1 MITKV
6 CGMCQTEN
14 VQAVAE
20 TGIQWMGF
28 IFYAP
33 SPRCLL
39 RDPAEAERVRQL
51 ITADTFRPK
60 RVGVFV
66 NQSQEEILTL
76 VQAYG
81 LDYLQLHG
89 HESPDFCYA
98 LQKRGYALI
107 KAFSIATA
115 EDLAHTADYADRVDY
130 FLFDTKCAGYGGSGQ
145 RFDWNLLQSYQ
156 GETPFLLSG
165 GIRPEMATDL
175 QSFHHPRW
183 AGIDLNSGFESAPGV
198 KKAETLRSFL
208 IPNFIIEQK

>member
-6 CGMCQTEN
+6 CGMCQAEN

-51 ITADTFRPK
+51 ITADMFRPK

-66 NQSQEEILTL
+66 NQSQEEILEL
-76 VQAYG
+76 AQAYR

-115 EDLAHTADYADRVDY
+115 EDLAHTADYAGRVDY

-145 RFDWNLLQSYQ
+145 RFDWNLLQHHQ

-165 GIRPEMATDL
+165 GIRPESLADI
-175 QSFHHPRW
+175 QAFHHPRW

-198 KKAETLRSFL
+198 KNAETLRSFL

>member
-6 CGMCQTEN
+6 CGLCQAEN
-14 VQAVAE
+14 IQAVAK
-20 TGIQWMGF
+20 TGIQWAGF
-28 IFYAP
+28 IFYTP

-51 ITADTFRPK
+51 ITADAFRPK

-66 NQSQEEILTL
+66 NASQEEIME
-76 VQAYG
+76 VAQQYR

-115 EDLAHTADYADRVDY
+115 EDLAHTADYAGRVDY

-145 RFDWNLLQSYQ
+145 RFDWSLLQDYQ

-165 GIRPEMATDL
+165 GIRPEMAADL
-175 QSFHHPRW
+175 QRFHHPRW

-198 KKAETLRSFL
+198 KQAETLRSFQN
-208 IPNFIIEQK
+208 NFKL

>member
-6 CGMCQTEN
+6 CGLCQAEN
-14 VQAVAE
+14 IQAVAK
-20 TGIQWMGF
+20 TGIQWTGF
-28 IFYAP
+28 IFYTP

-51 ITADTFRPK
+51 ITADAFRPK

-66 NQSQEEILTL
+66 NASQEEIME
-76 VQAYG
+76 VAQQYR

-115 EDLAHTADYADRVDY
+115 EDLAHTADYAGRVDY

-145 RFDWNLLQSYQ
+145 RFDWSLLQDYQ

-165 GIRPEMATDL
+165 GIRPEMAADL
-175 QSFHHPRW
+175 QRFHHPRW
-183 AGIDLNSGFESAPGV
+183 AGIDLNSSFESAPGV
-198 KKAETLRSFL
+198 KQAETLRSFQN
-208 IPNFIIEQK
+208 NFKL

>member
-6 CGMCQTEN
+6 CGMCQAEN

-39 RDPAEAERVRQL
+39 RDPVEAERVRQL

-66 NQSQEEILTL
+66 NQSQEEILAL
-76 VQAYG
+76 AQAYG

-98 LQKRGYALI
+98 LHKRGYALI

-115 EDLAHTADYADRVDY
+115 EDLEHTADYAGRVDY

-156 GETPFLLSG
+156 GDTPFLLSG

-208 IPNFIIEQK
+208 IPNFIIKQK

>member
-6 CGMCQTEN
+6 CGMCQAEN

-51 ITADTFRPK
+51 ITANTFRPK

-66 NQSQEEILTL
+66 NQSQEEILEL
-76 VQAYG
+76 AQAYR

-145 RFDWNLLQSYQ
+145 RFNWNLLQSYQ

-198 KKAETLRSFL
+198 KKAETLHSFL

>member
-6 CGMCQTEN
+6 CGMCQAEN

-66 NQSQEEILTL
+66 NQSQEEILAL
-76 VQAYG
+76 AQAYG

-98 LQKRGYALI
+98 LHKRGYALI

-115 EDLAHTADYADRVDY
+115 EDLAHTADYAGRVDY

-198 KKAETLRSFL
+198 KKAEPLRSFL

>member
-6 CGMCQTEN
+6 CGLCQAEN
-14 VQAVAE
+14 IQAVAK
-20 TGIQWMGF
+20 TGIQWTGF
-28 IFYAP
+28 IFYTP

-51 ITADTFRPK
+51 ITADAFRPK

-66 NQSQEEILTL
+66 NASQEEIME
-76 VQAYG
+76 VAQQYR

-115 EDLAHTADYADRVDY
+115 EDLAHTADYAGRVDY
-130 FLFDTKCAGYGGSGQ
+130 FLFDTKCTGYGGSGQ
-145 RFDWNLLQSYQ
+145 RFDWSLLQDYQ

-165 GIRPEMATDL
+165 GIRPEMAADL
-175 QSFHHPRW
+175 QRFHHPRW

-198 KKAETLRSFL
+198 KQAETLRSFQN
-208 IPNFIIEQK
+208 NFKL

>member
-6 CGMCQTEN
+6 CGLCQAEN
-14 VQAVAE
+14 IQAVAK
-20 TGIQWMGF
+20 TGIQWTGF
-28 IFYAP
+28 IFYTP

-51 ITADTFRPK
+51 ITADAFRPK

-66 NQSQEEILTL
+66 NASQEEIME
-76 VQAYG
+76 VAQQYR

-115 EDLAHTADYADRVDY
+115 EDLAHTADYAGRVDY

-145 RFDWNLLQSYQ
+145 RFDWSLLQDYQ

-165 GIRPEMATDL
+165 GIRPEMAADL
-175 QSFHHPRW
+175 QRFHHPRW

-198 KKAETLRSFL
+198 KQAETLR
-208 IPNFIIEQK
+208 NFQNNFKL

>member
-6 CGMCQTEN
+6 CGLCQAEN
-14 VQAVAE
+14 IQAVAK
-20 TGIQWMGF
+20 TGIQWTGF
-28 IFYAP
+28 IFYTP

-51 ITADTFRPK
+51 ITADAFRPK

-66 NQSQEEILTL
+66 NASQEEIME
-76 VQAYG
+76 VAQQYR

-115 EDLAHTADYADRVDY
+115 EDLTHTADYAGRVDY

-145 RFDWNLLQSYQ
+145 RFDWSLLQDYQ

-165 GIRPEMATDL
+165 GIRPEMAADL
-175 QSFHHPRW
+175 QRFHHPRW

-198 KKAETLRSFL
+198 KQAETLRSFQN
-208 IPNFIIEQK
+208 NFKL

>member
-6 CGMCQTEN
+6 CGLCQAEN
-14 VQAVAE
+14 IQAVAK
-20 TGIQWMGF
+20 TGIQWAGF
-28 IFYAP
+28 IFYTP

-51 ITADTFRPK
+51 ITADAFRPK

-66 NQSQEEILTL
+66 NASQEEIME
-76 VQAYG
+76 VAQQYR

-115 EDLAHTADYADRVDY
+115 EDLAHTADYAGRVDY

-145 RFDWNLLQSYQ
+145 RFDWGLLQDYQ

-165 GIRPEMATDL
+165 GIRPEMAADL
-175 QSFHHPRW
+175 QRFHHPRW

-198 KKAETLRSFL
+198 KQAETLRSFQN
-208 IPNFIIEQK
+208 NFKL

>member
-6 CGMCQTEN
+6 CGMCQAEN

-39 RDPAEAERVRQL
+39 RDPAEAGRVRQL

-66 NQSQEEILTL
+66 NQSQEEILALAQTY
-76 VQAYG
+76 A

-89 HESPDFCYA
+89 HESPDFCYT
-98 LQKRGYALI
+98 LHKRGYALI

-115 EDLAHTADYADRVDY
+115 EDLAHTADYAGRVDY
-130 FLFDTKCAGYGGSGQ
+130 FLFDTKTPLKGGSGEQ
-145 RFDWNLLQSYQ
+145 FDWSVLQSYD
-156 GETPFLLSG
+156 GATPFLLSG
-165 GIRPEMATDL
+165 GIGPDDARRVRAF
-175 QSFHHPRW
+175 SHPRCI
-183 AGIDLNSGFESAPGV
+183 GIDVNSKFEKEPAFKDV
-198 KKAETLRSFL
+198 DMLRK
-208 IPNFIIEQK
+208 FISEVRA

>member
-6 CGMCQTEN
+6 CGLCQAEN
-14 VQAVAE
+14 IQAVAK
-20 TGIQWMGF
+20 TGIQWAGF
-28 IFYAP
+28 IFYTP

-51 ITADTFRPK
+51 ITADAFRPT

-66 NQSQEEILTL
+66 NASQEEIME
-76 VQAYG
+76 VAQQYR

-115 EDLAHTADYADRVDY
+115 EDLAHTADYAGRVDY

-145 RFDWNLLQSYQ
+145 RFDWSLLQDYQ

-165 GIRPEMATDL
+165 GVRPEMAADL
-175 QSFHHPRW
+175 QRFHHPRW

-198 KKAETLRSFL
+198 KQAETLRSFQN
-208 IPNFIIEQK
+208 NFKL

>member
-6 CGMCQTEN
+6 CGLCQAEN
-14 VQAVAE
+14 IQAVAK
-20 TGIQWMGF
+20 TGIQWTGF
-28 IFYAP
+28 IFYTP

-51 ITADTFRPK
+51 ITADAFRPK

-66 NQSQEEILTL
+66 NASQEEIME
-76 VQAYG
+76 VAQQYR

-115 EDLAHTADYADRVDY
+115 EDLAHTADYAGRVDY
-130 FLFDTKCAGYGGSGQ
+130 FLFDTKCTGYGGSGQ
-145 RFDWNLLQSYQ
+145 RFDWSLLQDYQ

-175 QSFHHPRW
+175 QTFHHPRW

-198 KKAETLRSFL
+198 KQAETLRSFQN
-208 IPNFIIEQK
+208 NFKL

>member
-6 CGMCQTEN
+6 CGLCQAEN
-14 VQAVAE
+14 IQAVAK
-20 TGIQWMGF
+20 TGIQWTGF
-28 IFYAP
+28 IFYTP

-51 ITADTFRPK
+51 ITADAFRPK

-66 NQSQEEILTL
+66 NASQEEIME
-76 VQAYG
+76 VAQQYR

-115 EDLAHTADYADRVDY
+115 EDLAHTADYAGRVDY

-145 RFDWNLLQSYQ
+145 RFDWSLLQDYQ
-156 GETPFLLSG
+156 DSLPVERRYSPRDGRRSATLSPSPLGRHRPQQRLRVGSRGEASRNPAQLS
-165 GIRPEMATDL
+165 
-175 QSFHHPRW
+175 
-183 AGIDLNSGFESAPGV
+183 
-198 KKAETLRSFL
+198 K
-208 IPNFIIEQK
+208 

>member
-6 CGMCQTEN
+6 CGLCQAEN
-14 VQAVAE
+14 IQAVAK
-20 TGIQWMGF
+20 TGIQWAGF
-28 IFYAP
+28 IFYTP

-51 ITADTFRPK
+51 ITADAFRPK

-66 NQSQEEILTL
+66 NASQEEIME
-76 VQAYG
+76 VAQQYR

-115 EDLAHTADYADRVDY
+115 EDLAHTADYAGRVDY

-145 RFDWNLLQSYQ
+145 RFDWSLLQDYQ

-165 GIRPEMATDL
+165 GIRPEMAAAL
-175 QSFHHPRW
+175 QRFHHPRW

-198 KKAETLRSFL
+198 KQAETLRSFQN
-208 IPNFIIEQK
+208 NFKL

>member
-6 CGMCQTEN
+6 CGLCQAEN
-14 VQAVAE
+14 IQAVAK
-20 TGIQWMGF
+20 TGIQWTGF
-28 IFYAP
+28 IFYTP

-51 ITADTFRPK
+51 ITADAFRPK

-66 NQSQEEILTL
+66 NASQEEIME
-76 VQAYG
+76 VAQQYR

-115 EDLAHTADYADRVDY
+115 EDLAHTADYAGRVDY

-145 RFDWNLLQSYQ
+145 RFDWSLLQDYQ

-165 GIRPEMATDL
+165 GIRPEMAADL
-175 QSFHHPRW
+175 QRFHHPRW

-198 KKAETLRSFL
+198 KQAETLRSFQN
-208 IPNFIIEQK
+208 NFKL

>member
-6 CGMCQTEN
+6 CGMCQVEN

-20 TGIQWMGF
+20 TGIQWTGF
-28 IFYAP
+28 IFYTP

-51 ITADTFRPK
+51 ITADAFRPK

-66 NQSQEEILTL
+66 NASQEEIME
-76 VQAYG
+76 VAQQYR

-115 EDLAHTADYADRVDY
+115 EDLAHTADYAGRVDY

-145 RFDWNLLQSYQ
+145 RFDWSLLQDYQ

-165 GIRPEMATDL
+165 GIRPEMAADL
-175 QSFHHPRW
+175 QRFHHPRW

-198 KKAETLRSFL
+198 KQAETLRSFQN
-208 IPNFIIEQK
+208 NFKL

>member
-6 CGMCQTEN
+6 CGMCQAEN

-66 NQSQEEILTL
+66 NQSQEEILAL
-76 VQAYG
+76 AQQYR

-89 HESPDFCYA
+89 HE
-98 LQKRGYALI
+98 
-107 KAFSIATA
+107 
-115 EDLAHTADYADRVDY
+115 
-130 FLFDTKCAGYGGSGQ
+130 
-145 RFDWNLLQSYQ
+145 
-156 GETPFLLSG
+156 
-165 GIRPEMATDL
+165 
-175 QSFHHPRW
+175 
-183 AGIDLNSGFESAPGV
+183 
-198 KKAETLRSFL
+198 
-208 IPNFIIEQK
+208 

>member
-6 CGMCQTEN
+6 CGMCQAEN

-66 NQSQEEILTL
+66 NQSQEEILEL
-76 VQAYG
+76 AQAYR

-98 LQKRGYALI
+98 LHKRGYSLI
-107 KAFSIATA
+107 KAFSTATA

>member
-6 CGMCQTEN
+6 CGLCQAEN
-14 VQAVAE
+14 IQAVAK
-20 TGIQWMGF
+20 TGIQWTGF
-28 IFYAP
+28 IFYTP

-51 ITADTFRPK
+51 ITADAFRPK

-66 NQSQEEILTL
+66 NASQEEIME
-76 VQAYG
+76 VAQQYR

-115 EDLAHTADYADRVDY
+115 EDLAHTADYAGRVDY

-145 RFDWNLLQSYQ
+145 RFDWSLLQDYQ

-165 GIRPEMATDL
+165 GIRPEMAADL
-175 QSFHHPRW
+175 QRFHHPRW

-198 KKAETLRSFL
+198 KNAETLRSFQN
-208 IPNFIIEQK
+208 NFEL

>member
-6 CGMCQTEN
+6 CGMCHAEN
-14 VQAVAE
+14 IQAVAE

-39 RDPAEAERVRQL
+39 RNQEEAERVRQV
-51 ITADTFRPK
+51 ITASDFHPK

-66 NQSQEEILTL
+66 NQSQEEIMELA
-76 VQAYG
+76 QRYQ

-89 HESPDFCYA
+89 QESPDCCYA
-98 LQKRGYALI
+98 LHKRGYALI

-145 RFDWNLLQSYQ
+145 RFDWSLLQSYQ

-165 GIRPEMATDL
+165 GIRPESLADL
-175 QSFHHPRW
+175 QAFRHPRW
-183 AGIDLNSGFESAPGV
+183 AGIDLNSGFESALGV
-198 KKAETLRSFL
+198 KSTEALRNFI
-208 IPNFIIEQK
+208 IPNF

>member
-6 CGMCQTEN
+6 CGLCQAEN
-14 VQAVAE
+14 IQAVAK
-20 TGIQWMGF
+20 TGIQWTGF
-28 IFYAP
+28 IFYTP

-51 ITADTFRPK
+51 ITADAFRPK

-66 NQSQEEILTL
+66 NASQEEIME
-76 VQAYG
+76 VAQQYR

-115 EDLAHTADYADRVDY
+115 EDLAHTADYAGRVDY

-145 RFDWNLLQSYQ
+145 RFDWSLLQDYQ

-165 GIRPEMATDL
+165 GVRPEMAADL
-175 QSFHHPRW
+175 QRFHHPRW

-198 KKAETLRSFL
+198 KPAETLRSFQN
-208 IPNFIIEQK
+208 NFKL

>member
-6 CGMCQTEN
+6 CGLCQAEN
-14 VQAVAE
+14 IQAVAK
-20 TGIQWMGF
+20 TGIQWTGF
-28 IFYAP
+28 IFYTP

-51 ITADTFRPK
+51 ITADAFRPK

-66 NQSQEEILTL
+66 NASQEEIME
-76 VQAYG
+76 VAQQYR

-115 EDLAHTADYADRVDY
+115 EDLAHTADYAGRVDY

-145 RFDWNLLQSYQ
+145 RFDWSLLQDYQ

-165 GIRPEMATDL
+165 GVRPEMAADL
-175 QSFHHPRW
+175 QRFHHPRW

-198 KKAETLRSFL
+198 KQAETLRSFQN
-208 IPNFIIEQK
+208 NFEL

>member
-6 CGMCQTEN
+6 CGMCQAEN

-51 ITADTFRPK
+51 ITTDTFRPK

-66 NQSQEEILTL
+66 NASQEEIME
-76 VQAYG
+76 VAQQYR

-115 EDLAHTADYADRVDY
+115 EDLAHTADYAGRVDY

-145 RFDWNLLQSYQ
+145 RFDWSLLQDYQ

-165 GIRPEMATDL
+165 GIRPEMAADL
-175 QSFHHPRW
+175 QRFHHPRW

-198 KKAETLRSFL
+198 KQAETLRSFQN
-208 IPNFIIEQK
+208 NFEL

>member
-6 CGMCQTEN
+6 CGLCQAEN
-14 VQAVAE
+14 IQAVAK
-20 TGIQWMGF
+20 TGIQWTGF
-28 IFYAP
+28 IFYTP

-51 ITADTFRPK
+51 ITADAFRPK

-66 NQSQEEILTL
+66 NASQEEIME
-76 VQAYG
+76 VAQQYR

-115 EDLAHTADYADRVDY
+115 EDLAHTAEYADRVDY

-145 RFDWNLLQSYQ
+145 RFDWSLLQDYQ

-165 GIRPEMATDL
+165 GIRPEMAADL
-175 QSFHHPRW
+175 QRFHHPRW

-198 KKAETLRSFL
+198 KQAETLRSFQN
-208 IPNFIIEQK
+208 NFKL

>member
-6 CGMCQTEN
+6 CGLCQAEN
-14 VQAVAE
+14 IQAVAK
-20 TGIQWMGF
+20 TGIQWAGF
-28 IFYAP
+28 IFYTP

-51 ITADTFRPK
+51 ITADAFRPK

-66 NQSQEEILTL
+66 NASQEEIME
-76 VQAYG
+76 VAQQYR

-115 EDLAHTADYADRVDY
+115 EDLAHTADYAGRVDY

-145 RFDWNLLQSYQ
+145 RFDWSLLQDYQ

-165 GIRPEMATDL
+165 GIRPEMAADL
-175 QSFHHPRW
+175 QRFHHPRW

-198 KKAETLRSFL
+198 KQAETLRSFQN
-208 IPNFIIEQK
+208 NFEL

>member
-1 MITKV
+1 
-6 CGMCQTEN
+6 MCQAGN

-20 TGIQWMGF
+20 TGIRWMGF

-66 NQSQEEILTL
+66 NASQEEIME
-76 VQAYG
+76 VAQQYR

-115 EDLAHTADYADRVDY
+115 EDLAHTADYAGRVDY

-145 RFDWNLLQSYQ
+145 RFDWSLLQDYQ

-165 GIRPEMATDL
+165 GIRPEMAADL
-175 QSFHHPRW
+175 QRFHHPRW

-198 KKAETLRSFL
+198 KQAETLRSFQN
-208 IPNFIIEQK
+208 NFKL

>member
-6 CGMCQTEN
+6 CGLCQAEN
-14 VQAVAE
+14 IQAVAK
-20 TGIQWMGF
+20 TGIQWTGF
-28 IFYAP
+28 IFYTP

-51 ITADTFRPK
+51 ITADAFRPK

-66 NQSQEEILTL
+66 NASQEEIME
-76 VQAYG
+76 VAQQYR

-115 EDLAHTADYADRVDY
+115 EDLAHTADYAGRVDY

-145 RFDWNLLQSYQ
+145 RFDWSLLQDYQ

-165 GIRPEMATDL
+165 GIRPEMAADL
-175 QSFHHPRW
+175 QRFHHPRW

-198 KKAETLRSFL
+198 KQAETLRSFQN
-208 IPNFIIEQK
+208 NFEL

>member
-6 CGMCQTEN
+6 CGLCQAEN

-66 NQSQEEILTL
+66 NASQEEIME
-76 VQAYG
+76 VAQQYR

-115 EDLAHTADYADRVDY
+115 EDLAHTADYAGRVDY

-145 RFDWNLLQSYQ
+145 RFDWSLLQDYQ

-165 GIRPEMATDL
+165 GIRPEMAADL
-175 QSFHHPRW
+175 QRFHHPRW

-198 KKAETLRSFL
+198 KQAETLRSFQN
-208 IPNFIIEQK
+208 NFKL

>member
-6 CGMCQTEN
+6 CGMCHAEN
-14 VQAVAE
+14 IQAVAE

-28 IFYAP
+28 IFYAL

-39 RDPAEAERVRQL
+39 RDPEEAERVRQL
-51 ITADTFRPK
+51 ITAEAFRPK

-66 NQSQEEILTL
+66 NQSQEEIMELA
-76 VQAYG
+76 QRYQ

-89 HESPDFCYA
+89 NESPDCCYA
-98 LQKRGYALI
+98 LHKRGYALI
-107 KAFSIATA
+107 KAFSITTA
-115 EDLAHTADYADRVDY
+115 EELAHTADYADRVDY
-130 FLFDTKCAGYGGSGQ
+130 FLFDTKCVGYGGSGQ
-145 RFDWNLLQSYQ
+145 RFDWSLLQSYQ

-175 QSFHHPRW
+175 QAFRHPRW

-198 KKAETLRSFL
+198 KSTEALRNFI
-208 IPNFIIEQK
+208 IPNF

>member
-6 CGMCQTEN
+6 CGLCQAEN

-33 SPRCLL
+33 SLRCLL

-51 ITADTFRPK
+51 IIADTFRPK

-66 NQSQEEILTL
+66 NQSQEEILAL
-76 VQAYG
+76 AQAYG

-98 LQKRGYALI
+98 LHKRGYALI

-115 EDLAHTADYADRVDY
+115 EDLAHTAIGWIISSSTPSAQAMAALANGSIGISCKAIRV
-130 FLFDTKCAGYGGSGQ
+130 
-145 RFDWNLLQSYQ
+145 
-156 GETPFLLSG
+156 
-165 GIRPEMATDL
+165 RPP
-175 QSFHHPRW
+175 SC
-183 AGIDLNSGFESAPGV
+183 
-198 KKAETLRSFL
+198 
-208 IPNFIIEQK
+208 

>member
-6 CGMCQTEN
+6 CGLCQAEN

-20 TGIQWMGF
+20 TRIQWVGF

-66 NQSQEEILTL
+66 NQSQEEILAL
-76 VQAYG
+76 AQAYG

-115 EDLAHTADYADRVDY
+115 EDLAHTADYAGRVDY
-130 FLFDTKCAGYGGSGQ
+130 FLFDTKCTGYGGSGQ
-145 RFDWNLLQSYQ
+145 RFDWSLLQDYQ

-165 GIRPEMATDL
+165 GIRPEMAADL
-175 QSFHHPRW
+175 QRFHHPRW

-198 KKAETLRSFL
+198 KQAETLRSFQN
-208 IPNFIIEQK
+208 NFKL

>member
-6 CGMCQTEN
+6 CGLCQAEN
-14 VQAVAE
+14 IQAVAK
-20 TGIQWMGF
+20 TGIQWTGF
-28 IFYAP
+28 IFYTP

-51 ITADTFRPK
+51 ITADAFRPK

-66 NQSQEEILTL
+66 NASQEEIME
-76 VQAYG
+76 VAQQYR

-115 EDLAHTADYADRVDY
+115 EDLAHRLSSPVYWKRKSVTLSTILLVPYA
-130 FLFDTKCAGYGGSGQ
+130 
-145 RFDWNLLQSYQ
+145 
-156 GETPFLLSG
+156 
-165 GIRPEMATDL
+165 
-175 QSFHHPRW
+175 
-183 AGIDLNSGFESAPGV
+183 
-198 KKAETLRSFL
+198 
-208 IPNFIIEQK
+208 

>member
-6 CGMCQTEN
+6 CGLCQAEN
-14 VQAVAE
+14 IQAVAK
-20 TGIQWMGF
+20 TGIQWTGF
-28 IFYAP
+28 IFYTP

-51 ITADTFRPK
+51 ITADAFRPK

-66 NQSQEEILTL
+66 NASQEEIME
-76 VQAYG
+76 VAQQYR

-115 EDLAHTADYADRVDY
+115 EDLAHTADYAGRVDY
-130 FLFDTKCAGYGGSGQ
+130 VLFDTKCAGYGGSGQ
-145 RFDWNLLQSYQ
+145 RFDWSLLQDYQ

-165 GIRPEMATDL
+165 GIRPEMAADL
-175 QSFHHPRW
+175 QRFHHPRW

-198 KKAETLRSFL
+198 KQAETLRSFQN
-208 IPNFIIEQK
+208 NFKL

>member
-6 CGMCQTEN
+6 CGLCQAEN
-14 VQAVAE
+14 IQAVAK
-20 TGIQWMGF
+20 TGIQWTGF
-28 IFYAP
+28 IFYTP

-51 ITADTFRPK
+51 ITADAFRPK

-66 NQSQEEILTL
+66 NASQEEIME
-76 VQAYG
+76 VAQQYR

-98 LQKRGYALI
+98 LQKRGYAFI
-107 KAFSIATA
+107 KTFSISTA
-115 EDLAHTADYADRVDY
+115 EDLAHTADYAGRVDY

-145 RFDWNLLQSYQ
+145 RFDWSLLQDYQ

-165 GIRPEMATDL
+165 GIRPEMAADL
-175 QSFHHPRW
+175 QRFHHPRW

-198 KKAETLRSFL
+198 KQAETLRSFQN
-208 IPNFIIEQK
+208 NFKL